1 MSRKQL
7 LAQFMENYAQITKSI
22 SLTQYGIENAAEII
36 YNPSYEQLF
45 EDELNP
51 SLAGFEKGQMSELGA
66 VNVMTGEF
74 TGRSPKDKY
83 IVKDEITKDTIW
95 WTSEKAA
102 NDNKPISQGTWNAL
116 KETTLKQLSGK
127 KLYVVDAFCGANRDT
142 RLKVRF
148 IMEVA
153 WQAHFVKNMFIRP
166 TEEEL
171 DNFEEPDFIVM
182 NASKTHFEDYK
193 VHGLNSEV
201 YIAFNLTEKM
211 QLIGGTWYGGEMKK
225 GMFAMMNYYLPL
237 QGIASMHCSAN
248 KGKDGDVA
256 VFFGL
261 SGTGKTTL
269 STDPKRELIGDDEH
283 GWDNEGVF
291 NFEGGCY
298 AKTINLNKEAE
309 PDIFHAIRKDAL
321 LENVTVDAN
330 GKIDFNDGSVTQNT
344 RVSYPIYHIDNIV
357 KPVSK
362 AGHASKVIF
371 LTADAFGVMPPVSKL
386 TPEQTQY
393 YFLSGFTAKLA
404 GTERGVTEPQPTFSA
419 CFGKAFLTLHPS
431 KYGAELVKKMEEH
444 NATAYMVN
452 TGWNGTGKRISIK
465 DTRAIIDRILDGSI
479 EHADMQ
485 QIPVFNLS
493 VPTGLEGVD
502 TNILD
507 PRNTYQNASEWTEKA
522 HTLGK
527 LFVENFQQYTDSS
540 EAANLVKAGPQLS

>member
-1 MSRKQL
+1 
-7 LAQFMENYAQITKSI
+7 MENYAQFTKSI
-22 SLTQYGIENAAEII
+22 SLEQYGIKNAINII
-36 YNPSYEQLF
+36 YNPSYEHLYN
-45 EDELNP
+45 EEL
-51 SLAGFEKGQMSELGA
+51 SKELQGFEKGQLSELGA
-66 VNVMTGEF
+66 VNVLTGEF

-83 IVKDEITKDTIW
+83 IVKDATTEKTIW
-95 WTSEKAA
+95 WNSEKAV
-102 NDNKPISQGTWNAL
+102 NDNKPISQNTWEAL
-116 KETTLKQLSGK
+116 KTTTLKQLSNK
-127 KLYVVDAFCGANRDT
+127 RLYVVDAFCGANENT

-171 DNFEEPDFIVM
+171 ENFGEPDFIVM
-182 NASKTHFEDYK
+182 NASKTSFKEYK
-193 VHGLNSEV
+193 EHGLNSEV
-201 YIAFNLTEKM
+201 YVAFNLTEKI
-211 QLIGGTWYGGEMKK
+211 QIIGGTWYGGEMKK

-283 GWDNEGVF
+283 GWDDEGVF

-298 AKTINLNKEAE
+298 AKTIDLSEENE
-309 PDIFHAIRKDAL
+309 PDIYKAIRRDAL
-321 LENVTVDAN
+321 LENVTLDEN
-330 GKIDFNDGSVTQNT
+330 GVIDFKDESVTQNT

-362 AGHASKVIF
+362 AGHATKVIF

-419 CFGKAFLTLHPS
+419 CFGKAFLTLHPT
-431 KYGAELVKKMEEH
+431 KYGEELVKKMEQ
-444 NATAYMVN
+444 NKAKAYMVN

-465 DTRAIIDRILDGSI
+465 DTRAIIDAILDGSI
-479 EHADMQ
+479 EDAETSL
-485 QIPVFNLS
+485 IPIFNFE
-493 VPTGLEGVD
+493 VPTFLHDV
-502 TNILD
+502 NAQILD
-507 PRNTYQNASEWTEKA
+507 PRNTYSNQNDWNVKA
-522 HTLGK
+522 HDLAAKFIT
-527 LFVENFQQYTDSS
+527 NFKQYTDN
-540 EAANLVKAGPQLS
+540 EKGHMLINAGPEI